1 MCAPDEWFAFAAGA
15 LQARLRD
22 AALREQ
28 LCASRCDWPLRRP
41 DALGAAYKGS
51 SDEFIEANLTL
62 ALATAKLARG
72 QLHSPFAPQ
81 DPR

>member
-1 MCAPDEWFAFAAGA
+1 
-15 LQARLRD
+15 
-22 AALREQ
+22 